1 MKSSKENRRAPR
13 KKHNSVLELLD
24 PKTHRIQSITRLVDV
39 STVGLCFSS
48 PHEYKVGVK
57 LSGRLRLLKEGVL
70 VIQGHVVWV
79 RRASNV
85 YLCGLAFDS
94 VRGQKKA

>member
-1 MKSSKENRRAPR
+1 MVSGKENRRAPR

-24 PKTHRIQSITRLVDV
+24 PQTHQVQNITRLVDV

-48 PHEYKVGVK
+48 PHEFKVGTK

-70 VIQGHVVWV
+70 LIQGHVVWV
-79 RRASNV
+79 RRESNV

-94 VRGQKKA
+94 VRGQKKT